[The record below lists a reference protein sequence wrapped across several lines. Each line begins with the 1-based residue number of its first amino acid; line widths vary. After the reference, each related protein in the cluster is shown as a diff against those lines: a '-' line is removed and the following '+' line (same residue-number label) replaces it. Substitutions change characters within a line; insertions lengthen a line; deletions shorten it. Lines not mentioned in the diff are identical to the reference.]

1 MIILYERYKISCNPC
16 LSSEYYIQRTGKD
29 GEVMK
34 ELAIRYCKE
43 GYGCGGCIIKA
54 ADTKYSLNMNGEL
67 IKAMSAA
74 SGGFGYGGLCA
85 AVAAAVLLFGFMFD
99 EDTSKRLRTEFMQK
113 FKQRY
118 RTFNCCSMTENC
130 ESIISYAA
138 DLADCLISREL

>member
-1 MIILYERYKISCNPC
+1 MWRISPTWEFLKQNNCNPSLCASDEVIILYERYKIICNPC
-16 LSSEYYIQRTGKD
+16 LSLEYYIQRTGKD

-85 AVAAAVLLFGFMFD
+85 AVAAAVL
-99 EDTSKRLRTEFMQK
+99 
-113 FKQRY
+113 
-118 RTFNCCSMTENC
+118 
-130 ESIISYAA
+130 
-138 DLADCLISREL
+138 